1 MADPMVGSETGPAAG
16 AVLERGAIRRAV
28 RATDRDDAI
37 RQCGAVLVTIGAVD
51 PAYVDAMLERERSIS
66 TYVGEGV
73 AIPHAT
79 LAGKAAV
86 RRDAL
91 AVLRFPD
98 GVDWGGEQVIVCVAI
113 AAVGDGH
120 VEILG
125 ELAQILLEPG
135 RALELREANQP
146 ADVLRLLSPVGGDE
160 E

>member
-1 MADPMVGSETGPAAG
+1 MADTQPLVGLLA
-16 AVLERGAIRRAV
+16 ERAIHLART
-28 RATDRDDAI
+28 ATDRDDAI
-37 RQCGAVLVTIGAVD
+37 RQCGQTLVSVGAVD
-51 PAYVDAMLERERSIS
+51 PAYVEAMLERERSIS

-113 AAVGDGH
+113 AALGDGH

-135 RALELREANQP
+135 RAQELREASQP
-146 ADVLRLLSPVGGDE
+146 ADVLRLLTPVGGDAA
-160 E
+160 

>member
-1 MADPMVGSETGPAAG
+1 MADTQPLVGL
-16 AVLERGAIRRAV
+16 LEERAILLACT
-28 RATDRDDAI
+28 ATDRDDAI
-37 RQCGAVLVTIGAVD
+37 RQCGQTLVSIGAVD
-51 PAYVDAMLERERSIS
+51 PTYVDLMLERERSIT

-73 AIPHAT
+73 AIPHST
-79 LAGKAAV
+79 LAGKTAV

-135 RALELREANQP
+135 RAEELREANQP

>member
-1 MADPMVGSETGPAAG
+1 MTDVAPA
-16 AVLERGAIRRAV
+16 LLEERGIRLAET
-28 RATDRDDAI
+28 ATDRDDAI
-37 RQCGAVLVTIGAVD
+37 RQCGQTLVDIAAVD
-51 PAYVDAMLERERSIS
+51 PAYVEAMLERERSIS

-79 LAGKAAV
+79 LSGKAAV

-98 GVDWGGEQVIVCVAI
+98 GVDWDGVPVYVCVAI

-125 ELAQILLEPG
+125 ALAQILLDPG
-135 RALELREANQP
+135 QAEQLRQATRAEQ
-146 ADVLRLLSPVGGDE
+146 VISLLAPVGSAQ
-160 E
+160 

>member
-1 MADPMVGSETGPAAG
+1 MADVAPAL
-16 AVLERGAIRRAV
+16 LEERSIRLAQRA
-28 RATDRDDAI
+28 ADRDDAI
-37 RQCGAVLVTIGAVD
+37 RQCGQTLVEIGAVD
-51 PAYVDAMLERERSIS
+51 PTYVEAMLERERSIS

-79 LAGKAAV
+79 LSGKAAV

-98 GVDWGGEQVIVCVAI
+98 GVDWDGVPVQVCVAI

-125 ELAQILLEPG
+125 ELATILMDPG
-135 RALELREANQP
+135 RAHELRQATRAEQ
-146 ADVLRLLSPVGGDE
+146 VLDLLAPIGGAK
-160 E
+160 

>member
-1 MADPMVGSETGPAAG
+1 MGDLLTTD
-16 AVLERGAIRRAV
+16 AIRLDQRAV
-28 RATDRDDAI
+28 DRDDAI
-37 RQCGAVLVTIGAVD
+37 RQCGQTLVEIGAVA
-51 PAYVDAMLERERSIS
+51 PAYVEAMLEREQSVS

-79 LAGKAAV
+79 QAGKAAV

-98 GVDWGGEQVIVCVAI
+98 GVDWGGERVEVCVAI

-125 ELAQILLEPG
+125 QLATVLMDPE
-135 RALELREANQP
+135 RARRLREASR
-146 ADVLRLLSPVGGDE
+146 AEDVLSLLAPVGT
-160 E
+160 

>member
-1 MADPMVGSETGPAAG
+1 MADAQPLVGLLG
-16 AVLERGAIRRAV
+16 ERAIRLTERA
-28 RATDRDDAI
+28 ADRDDAI
-37 RQCGAVLVTIGAVD
+37 RQCGQTLVDIGAVA
-51 PAYVDAMLERERSIS
+51 PAYMEAMLEREQSIS

-98 GVDWGGEQVIVCVAI
+98 GVAWGDETVVVCVAI

-120 VEILG
+120 VEILS
-125 ELAQILLEPG
+125 ELAQILLDPD
-135 RALELREANQP
+135 RARALREATRVG
-146 ADVLRLLSPVGGDE
+146 DVLRLLEPVGGDE
-160 E
+160 S